1 MHCHGSLQLGVKIP
15 ESLVCSMRWRGV
27 DNAPA
32 DADPALASLARKV
45 VALGRILLGR
55 GQRLALTSRTAPPAG
70 VARTVAQELWGVRR
84 NPSAYSTHPS
94 GALARLVLG
103 LILLRNLASFCQN
116 TQIFQSMVELYNSAR
131 ITSGGAVDDGVL
143 QDMLCFSPR
152 ETIIRSSISSL
163 SCRLAIRLRSTSTAS
178 CKISA
183 ESGGRICAF
192 PHKSQLGAV

>member
-1 MHCHGSLQLGVKIP
+1 MCACARVLTETAAQGWGQSASITERCSPIGTSGRDSFMHCHGSLQLGVKIP

-84 NPSAYSTHPS
+84 NPSACSTHPRAP
-94 GALARLVLG
+94 GHTWVLG

-116 TQIFQSMVELYNSAR
+116 TRDFLNQ
-131 ITSGGAVDDGVL
+131 
-143 QDMLCFSPR
+143 
-152 ETIIRSSISSL
+152 
-163 SCRLAIRLRSTSTAS
+163 
-178 CKISA
+178 
-183 ESGGRICAF
+183 
-192 PHKSQLGAV
+192 